1 MSSAKRPPQQQHL
14 SPMEIPY
21 LLPFIKKMSLMN
33 KLKLKLMRGRQPW
46 QIPFLVLNDSDN
58 YPSILYT
65 SRGG

>member
-33 KLKLKLMRGRQPW
+33 KLKLKLMRGRQP
-46 QIPFLVLNDSDN
+46 
-58 YPSILYT
+58 
-65 SRGG
+65 